1 MNKTIINWIK
11 KKKKGLYCIPGDFYI
26 DPILPVD
33 RALITHGHSDH
44 AKPNNKKI
52 LCSIET
58 KDIMKIRYGKS
69 YCGTSQIIDFNE
81 SLKINNV
88 IVKSLPAGHIL
99 GSTQFLIEFN
109 GYKLL
114 VSGDYKRRFDPTC
127 SLYEPTKCDTFITEA
142 TFGLPIF
149 KHPEDKIE
157 VQKLINS
164 LEENKDSTHLVG
176 VYALGKCQRLI
187 SLLRQL
193 GYEKSIYLHGA
204 LMKITE
210 YYAKKFINLSG
221 LKNVSLFSTKEL
233 QNNLI
238 LCPPSA
244 LNDKWSQKFIN
255 VIKGYASG
263 WMQIR
268 QRVKQ
273 KNIEL
278 PLIISDHADWDEIL
292 LTVKDVQA
300 SEVLVTHGREEALV
314 YSLKEKKLKSSALN
328 LIGFEDEN
336 E

>member
-1 MNKTIINWIK
+1 
-11 KKKKGLYCIPGDFYI
+11 
-26 DPILPVD
+26 
-33 RALITHGHSDH
+33 
-44 AKPNNKKI
+44 
-52 LCSIET
+52 
-58 KDIMKIRYGKS
+58 MKIRYGES
-69 YCGTSQIIDFNE
+69 YCDSSQTIDFKD

-88 IVKSLPAGHIL
+88 SVKSFPAGHIL

-114 VSGDYKRRFDPTC
+114 ISGDYKRRFDSTRVQ
-127 SLYEPTKCDTFITEA
+127 YEPTKCDTFITEA

-149 KHPEDKIE
+149 KHPDDKTE

-164 LEENKDSTHLVG
+164 LEQNQNSTHLVA

-193 GYEKSIYLHGA
+193 GYEKNIYLHGS
-204 LMKITE
+204 LIKITE
-210 YYAKKFINLSG
+210 YYVKKFRNLSG

-268 QRVKQ
+268 QRIKQ

-278 PLIISDHADWDEIL
+278 L
-292 LTVKDVQA
+292 
-300 SEVLVTHGREEALV
+300 
-314 YSLKEKKLKSSALN
+314 
-328 LIGFEDEN
+328 
-336 E
+336 

>member
-11 KKKKGLYCIPGDFYI
+11 KKQRLYCIPGDFYI
-26 DPILPVD
+26 DPILPVN

-69 YCGTSQIIDFNE
+69 YCGTYQIIDFNE

-157 VQKLINS
+157 VQKKLINS

-193 GYEKSIYLHGA
+193 GYEKKYLFTWS

-238 LCPPSA
+238 
-244 LNDKWSQKFIN
+244 F
-255 VIKGYASG
+255 V
-263 WMQIR
+263 
-268 QRVKQ
+268 
-273 KNIEL
+273 
-278 PLIISDHADWDEIL
+278 L
-292 LTVKDVQA
+292 LQ
-300 SEVLVTHGREEALV
+300 H
-314 YSLKEKKLKSSALN
+314 
-328 LIGFEDEN
+328 
-336 E
+336 

>member
-1 MNKTIINWIK
+1 MYKTNINWIK
-11 KKKKGLYCIPGDFYI
+11 KKKEGLYCIPGDFYI
-26 DPILPVD
+26 DPIQPVD
-33 RALITHGHSDH
+33 KALITHGHSDH
-44 AKPNNKKI
+44 ARPNNKRI

-58 KDIMKIRYGKS
+58 KDIMKIRYGES
-69 YCGTSQIIDFNE
+69 YCDSSQTIDFRD

-88 IVKSLPAGHIL
+88 SVKSFPAGHIL

-114 VSGDYKRRFDPTC
+114 ISGDYKRRFDSTC
-127 SLYEPTKCDTFITEA
+127 VQYEPTKCDTFITEA

-149 KHPEDKIE
+149 KHPDDKTE

-164 LEENKDSTHLVG
+164 LEQNQNSTHLVA

-193 GYEKSIYLHGA
+193 GYEKNIYLHGS
-204 LMKITE
+204 LIKITE
-210 YYAKKFINLSG
+210 YYVKKFRNLSG

-268 QRVKQ
+268 QRIKQ

-314 YSLKEKKLKSSALN
+314 YSLKEKKLKSNALN